1 MSKKEK
7 ISLNMQDKNLND
19 MDVIKD
25 TVKKLHKQNKDDV
38 PKYLDNLKKE
48 KNIKEKEATI
58 DNEFLK
64 YML

>member
-1 MSKKEK
+1 MAKKEK

-58 DNEFLK
+58 NNEFLK